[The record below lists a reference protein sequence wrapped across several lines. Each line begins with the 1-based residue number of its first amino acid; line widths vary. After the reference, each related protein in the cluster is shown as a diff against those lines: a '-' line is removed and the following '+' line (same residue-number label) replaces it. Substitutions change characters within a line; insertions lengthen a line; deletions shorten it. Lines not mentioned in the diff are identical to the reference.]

1 MGCVFLPLDLLP
13 QKRRLPA
20 NPMQALLHLFILS
33 SLAAISWSC
42 FVCRNPLTS
51 LAPDA
56 PVPTARHQQLL
67 LPASSKLWAPSW
79 YHPALPLALSG
90 FHCRRCDANAPEH
103 MVHTNMHGN
112 DWERRHRSVATFLA
126 SIMMREKIIWRM
138 VGSIPPSLNDCTSR
152 ARPGAARMNAPRRG
166 RPPPPCKGGAAT
178 GRGSRRASP
187 YRAGYGGLLPGEV
200 KKAGWLASCWPSGRG

>member
-1 MGCVFLPLDLLP
+1 MSQILSSYNMGCVFLPLDLLP

-67 LPASSKLWAPSW
+67 LPASSKLWGSGHRLDIILPCPSH
-79 YHPALPLALSG
+79 YPVSTAG
-90 FHCRRCDANAPEH
+90 D
-103 MVHTNMHGN
+103 V
-112 DWERRHRSVATFLA
+112 
-126 SIMMREKIIWRM
+126 MRT
-138 VGSIPPSLNDCTSR
+138 PPSIWYTRICTAMIEKEDTDLWQPFWR
-152 ARPGAARMNAPRRG
+152 
-166 RPPPPCKGGAAT
+166 T
-178 GRGSRRASP
+178 
-187 YRAGYGGLLPGEV
+187 
-200 KKAGWLASCWPSGRG
+200 